1 MIWGMTTP
9 DPARA
14 PWWQRGIIYQ
24 VYPRSFQDTNG
35 DGVGDLRGV
44 TERLEYLQNLGVDAV
59 WLSPIFTSPMKD
71 FGYDVADYEGVDP
84 LFGNMQDFDEL
95 LAQAHARGLK
105 VMLDLVPNHSSDQ
118 HPWFLESRV
127 SRDNPRRDWYIW
139 RDPAPDGGSPNNWL
153 SFFGGPAWTLDEATG
168 QYYLHQFLKEQPEL
182 NWANPAVRGA
192 IADAVRF
199 WLKKGVDGFRVDVI
213 WLLGK
218 HQDYLDE
225 PVVEGALGLPGQ
237 GPHAQLQHIYTQDQ
251 PETHTF
257 IRDLRAV
264 LDEFDTPGNER
275 VMVGEIYLP
284 LDRLMTYYGT
294 PDAPE
299 CHMPFNFLLLQ
310 LTDWTA
316 DHVRALV
323 EAYDAACVQAGGWPN
338 WVLGNHDQSRFRSR
352 LGPDLGRLAQTLLFT
367 LRGTPTAY
375 YGDEIGMTDLPVPL
389 DRQQDPQGLNQPGV
403 PGASRDPER
412 TPMQWENTP
421 GAGFTTAEPWL
432 PLPEQLGGQTVTD
445 QQDDPASEL
454 TYFRALTTL
463 RRAHPALSLGDY
475 ATAEGGHPD
484 VYAYTR
490 TLGEDR
496 VLVLLNFAR
505 EARPI
510 TAPGA
515 TLLLSSEGVTEATAD
530 LAPLEARLLKLGDA

>member
-1 MIWGMTTP
+1 MTSLP

-24 VYPRSFQDTNG
+24 VYPRSFQDASG

-44 TERLEYLQNLGVDAV
+44 TARLEYLQGLGVDAV

-84 LFGNMQDFDEL
+84 LFGSMADFDEL

-118 HPWFLESRV
+118 HPWFVESR
-127 SRDNPRRDWYIW
+127 SGRESPKRDWYIW
-139 RDPAPDGGSPNNWL
+139 RDPAPDGGPPTNWT
-153 SFFGGPAWTLDEATG
+153 SFFGGSAWTLDETTG

-182 NWANPAVRGA
+182 NWANPAVRAA
-192 IADAVRF
+192 IAGAVRF
-199 WLKKGVDGFRVDVI
+199 WLKRGVDGFRVDVI

-218 HQDYLDE
+218 HQAFLDE
-225 PVVEGALGLPGQ
+225 PLAQEVSFLPGQ
-237 GPHAQLQHIYTQDQ
+237 QAHGRLRHIYTQDQ
-251 PETHTF
+251 PETHGF
-257 IRDLRAV
+257 IHGLRQV
-264 LDEFDTPGNER
+264 LDEYSAPGQER

-284 LDRLMTYYGT
+284 LDRLMTYYG
-294 PDAPE
+294 PPEAPE

-316 DHVRALV
+316 ESVRALV
-323 EAYDAACVQAGGWPN
+323 ETYDAACVRAGGWPN

-375 YGDEIGMTDLPVPL
+375 YGDEIGMADLAIPPE
-389 DRQQDPQGLNQPGV
+389 RQQDPQGLNQPGV
-403 PGASRDPER
+403 EGASRDPER
-412 TPMQWENTP
+412 TPMQWENGP
-421 GAGFTTAEPWL
+421 GAGFTTGEPWL
-432 PLPEQLGGQTVTD
+432 PLPDDLTGQTVAD

-454 TYFRALTTL
+454 SYFRALTSL

-475 ATAEGGHPD
+475 ASAEGGHPE

-490 TLGEDR
+490 THGEDR
-496 VLVLLNFAR
+496 VLVLLNFADGVR
-505 EARPI
+505 TVIVPE
-510 TAPGA
+510 GA
-515 TLLLSSEGVTEATAD
+515 SLLLSSVGGTETKAP
-530 LAPLEARLLKLGDA
+530 LAPHEARVLRLGSA